1 MAKLITDY
9 KLSDKNRSML
19 IACRNIK
26 AYVL

>member
-9 KLSDKNRSML
+9 KLNDKNRSML

-26 AYVL
+26 TYVL